1 MRLPAVVL
9 AALVPAVVGAA
20 PLTDEQHYAVNTAL
34 CLVDFSARPED
45 PSIRSYCS
53 CITRLMMRD
62 YPKATRE
69 AEDALYEKGQPER
82 SASVFV
88 TWRATW
94 GRTHMAE
101 MRGCAAAAA
110 NDGEAPRAALAKT
123 SRESR

>member
-1 MRLPAVVL
+1 MRSIIIAL

-34 CLVDFSARPED
+34 CVADFSARPDD
-45 PSIRSYCS
+45 PSIHSYCT

-69 AEDALYEKGQPER
+69 AEDVLYETGQPER
-82 SASVFV
+82 SAGVFV

-94 GRTHMAE
+94 NRTHMAE
-101 MRGCAAAAA
+101 RRGCAAAA
-110 NDGEAPRAALAKT
+110 NDQPAPQGALAKT
-123 SRESR
+123 SKE